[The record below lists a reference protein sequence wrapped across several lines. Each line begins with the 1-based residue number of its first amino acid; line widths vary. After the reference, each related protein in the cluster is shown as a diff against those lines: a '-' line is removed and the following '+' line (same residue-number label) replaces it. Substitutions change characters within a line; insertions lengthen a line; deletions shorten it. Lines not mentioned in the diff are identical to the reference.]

1 VFQKGKKYNLEE
13 VKDLEKKQKRQKL
26 LSQIEMYSENIQK
39 TLKELAELENVSLS
53 LVRSDIDKIR
63 NNQ

>member
-1 VFQKGKKYNLEE
+1 MPNKYQLVN
-13 VKDLEKKQKRQKL
+13 
-26 LSQIEMYSENIQK
+26 EMAND

-63 NNQ
+63 NNE